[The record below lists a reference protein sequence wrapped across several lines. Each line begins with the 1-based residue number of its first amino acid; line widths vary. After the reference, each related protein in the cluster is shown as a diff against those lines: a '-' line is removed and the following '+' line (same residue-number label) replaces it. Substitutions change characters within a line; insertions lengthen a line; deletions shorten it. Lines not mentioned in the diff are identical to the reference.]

1 MLVLTKTEHEVTTMY
16 EYLQALHQRF
26 FREPEHT
33 DLHDEIIKLRQEL
46 EAELNPP
53 QRKILLRLID
63 VQGYLKNDVSLESF
77 TAGFKL
83 AAGIAKELEAD
94 GLYSYDTDVEEKM
107 ESYNH

>member
-1 MLVLTKTEHEVTTMY
+1 MY

-33 DLHDEIIKLRQEL
+33 ELHEEITKLRQQL
-46 EAELNPP
+46 EAELNPT

-94 GLYSYDTDVEEKM
+94 GLYSYDAEVEEQM
-107 ESYNH
+107 EGYSR

>member
-1 MLVLTKTEHEVTTMY
+1 MY

-33 DLHDEIIKLRQEL
+33 DLHEEIAKLRQEL
-46 EAELNPP
+46 EEGLNPA

-77 TAGFKL
+77 AAGFKL

-94 GLYSYDTDVEEKM
+94 GLYSYDEEM
-107 ESYNH
+107 EEQMEGKSRI

>member
-1 MLVLTKTEHEVTTMY
+1 MY
-16 EYLQALHQRF
+16 EYLQALRQRF

-33 DLHDEIIKLRQEL
+33 DLHEEINTLRQEL
-46 EAELNPP
+46 EGELSPS
-53 QRKILLRLID
+53 QRKRLLRLLD

-77 TAGFKL
+77 ASGFKL

>member
-1 MLVLTKTEHEVTTMY
+1 MY

-33 DLHDEIIKLRQEL
+33 DLHEKIEKLRQEL
-46 EAELNPP
+46 EGALNPS
-53 QRKILLRLID
+53 QRKCLLRLLD

-83 AAGIAKELEAD
+83 AAGIAKELEAN
-94 GLYSYDTDVEEKM
+94 GLYSYDAEVEEEIKRDT
-107 ESYNH
+107 EQKNG

>member
-1 MLVLTKTEHEVTTMY
+1 MY

-33 DLHDEIIKLRQEL
+33 DLHDEIEKLQQEL
-46 EAELNPP
+46 ETELNPS
-53 QRKILLRLID
+53 QRRLLLRLLD

-94 GLYSYDTDVEEKM
+94 GLYSYDAEVEEQIERNTGQKR
-107 ESYNH
+107 E